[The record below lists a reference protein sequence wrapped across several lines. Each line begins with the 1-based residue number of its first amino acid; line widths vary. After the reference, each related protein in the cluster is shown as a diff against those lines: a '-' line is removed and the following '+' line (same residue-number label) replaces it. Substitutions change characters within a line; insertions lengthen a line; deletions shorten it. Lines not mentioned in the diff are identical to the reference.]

1 MTKIKM
7 LAAAVAV
14 ASVSTMAGAAV
25 PTAPSVYNTGPMSPA
40 VNTTNL
46 SEQERIAFALLEGM
60 MQASEAYVH
69 ANGCPAN
76 KLTIPLSAYA
86 DALGAPAVLLP
97 FTGNVGVATLGSA
110 PNIFILRA
118 KADNSNNFRGQ
129 VIDVSQATL
138 ISNPFND
145 PLPQYINGKAT
156 ANFVNK
162 MTYNSANNIMVGD
175 MAVDTLGING
185 QLNSLKGLVI
195 KDFYSGEEGDG
206 ESPGGE
212 LGGETGGGT
221 PNELFLILDWGLQ
234 SLSKYD
240 YPVEKYWQRS
250 KVRRSDGGQGQTVFV
265 KDRLV
270 GVTPCRITAALAG
283 SNGPGIFM
291 QSGHMII
298 ENVTPDTASAEL
310 EAIIT
315 PVP

>member
-129 VIDVSQATL
+129 IIDVAQATL
-138 ISNPFND
+138 VLNPFND

-162 MTYNSANNIMVGD
+162 MTYNSANNMMVGD
-175 MAVDTLGING
+175 MSVDTMSING
-185 QLNSLKGLVI
+185 SLNSFKGLVI
-195 KDFYSGEEGDG
+195 KDFYKGEDKSGTTNNQLD
-206 ESPGGE
+206 
-212 LGGETGGGT
+212 
-221 PNELFLILDWGLQ
+221 NELFLIIDWGLQ

-250 KVRRSDGGQGQTVFV
+250 KTRRSDGGNGQTVFV

-270 GVTPCRITAALAG
+270 GVTPCRITVALSG
-283 SNGPGIFM
+283 SNGPSIFN
-291 QSGHMII
+291 QAGSLSI
-298 ENVTPDTASAEL
+298 ESVTPSTTSTEL
-310 EAIIT
+310 NAVTT
-315 PVP
+315 PAP